1 VTSARQPYTP
11 GAILKIGWRRKWH
24 IVLPAIVTAA
34 AACWW
39 IQGLANL
46 YRSDTLL
53 LVVAQRVPE
62 TFVRSTVTTRVD
74 DRLQSITQQILSR
87 TQLEQIIRDFDLYAE
102 RRKTA
107 VMQDIVDSMRLH
119 DIEIQS
125 VKGDA
130 FRLSFIADSPEVAM
144 RVADR
149 LASLFIGQTSL
160 DRATLAEGTDQF
172 LEAQLEDA
180 RRKVVE
186 NEARQED
193 YRRRHTGE
201 LPKQLEANVQGLH
214 DTEMQMQVLA
224 DSLNRDRDRQV
235 ALERSLKDA
244 SLAGAIEN
252 STAPATAAPST
263 DASKLTAVQQLER
276 AEATLKDMQS
286 TLTEAHPDIVAM
298 KKTVA
303 EWRTRAEVESARRTA
318 SAEATAA
325 ERVRQSRVE
334 ELRTELSS
342 VQSQIA
348 QKTADGERLR
358 GALLTYQR
366 RIEIEPTREAE
377 LAALTRDYD
386 TLQETY
392 RGLLTK
398 KQESKI
404 AANLERQKI
413 GAQFKVLD
421 PARMPERPFAPNRE
435 RLYAIAA
442 FGALGIGL
450 VFAVTIEWFDLGLR
464 TEDEV
469 RAALGLPVLAAVPL
483 VPAPRPNTRK
493 KETGAGALE
502 WRWLK

>member
-1 VTSARQPYTP
+1 
-11 GAILKIGWRRKWH
+11 
-24 IVLPAIVTAA
+24 
-34 AACWW
+34 
-39 IQGLANL
+39 
-46 YRSDTLL
+46 
-53 LVVAQRVPE
+53 
-62 TFVRSTVTTRVD
+62 
-74 DRLQSITQQILSR
+74 
-87 TQLEQIIRDFDLYAE
+87 
-102 RRKTA
+102 
-107 VMQDIVDSMRLH
+107 MRLH

-252 STAPATAAPST
+252 STPPPTAAPST

-303 EWRTRAEVESARRTA
+303 EWRTRAAVESARRTA

-325 ERVRQSRVE
+325 ERVRHSRVE

-348 QKTADGERLR
+348 QKTADGEGLR

-483 VPAPRPNTRK
+483 VAAARPNTRK
-493 KETGAGALE
+493 TASVAALTLVLFSGAVALA